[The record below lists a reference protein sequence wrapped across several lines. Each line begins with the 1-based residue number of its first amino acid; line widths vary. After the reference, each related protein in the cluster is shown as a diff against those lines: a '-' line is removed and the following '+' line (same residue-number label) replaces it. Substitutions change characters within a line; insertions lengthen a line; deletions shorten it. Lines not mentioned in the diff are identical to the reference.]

1 MGIAKDF
8 FTRTNIEYNDVS
20 HPLLRWI
27 FKTRDESYIHSMRQ
41 NAQPLRSR
49 LSCGA
54 PGRRGLKC
62 GLSIKST
69 ARIASVIIIII
80 IIKRISRAPIYH
92 TKWEPHRVLMITL
105 TTDTDTETHRH
116 THRLT
121 HSDTHT
127 HTHVTHTHSHT
138 RARAAARTPTHS
150 SQYSQSR
157 Q

>member
-8 FTRTNIEYNDVS
+8 FTRKNIEYNDVS

-80 IIKRISRAPIYH
+80 TIIIKRISRAPIYH

-127 HTHVTHTHSHT
+127 HTHT
-138 RARAAARTPTHS
+138 
-150 SQYSQSR
+150 
-157 Q
+157 